1 MSFLHQKDKHT
12 MNFVPCFRNKA
23 VLPVLFILNSQMTVG
38 KTTVMVRA
46 SGKLHCVVP
55 SGVGSFK
62 TGISSYMSTNPST
75 SSVLL
80 DKVFHSVP
88 KTMCCACCPDLEQGE
103 SSNSEKD
110 RGGDSLL

>member
-1 MSFLHQKDKHT
+1 
-12 MNFVPCFRNKA
+12 
-23 VLPVLFILNSQMTVG
+23 MTVG
-38 KTTVMVRA
+38 KTIVMVRA
-46 SGKLHCVVP
+46 SGKLHCAVP

-62 TGISSYMSTNPST
+62 TGISSYMRCPQY

-88 KTMCCACCPDLEQGE
+88 KTICCACCPDLEQGE

-110 RGGDSLL
+110 GGGDSLLCEVTASLG